1 MTIRTFI
8 QRGQAYGIEPVTIT
22 AQIDGVQVF
31 SGPVNTIDE
40 PVPALPSLDTQIGV
54 DIFSWAEDVLFSGTK
69 TMEITV
75 TGGTLLVTSS
85 SANYCPVT
93 GDLSPLTFS
102 TGPDIFAP
110 YYTIEQADGSLFTD
124 PITNVFINGVSVERD
139 TESGLTGNWIWK
151 VPHGT
156 AFVCTINVQSGV
168 EVAE

>member
-75 TGGTLLVTSS
+75 TGVCNSWVILL
-85 SANYCPVT
+85 
-93 GDLSPLTFS
+93 
-102 TGPDIFAP
+102 
-110 YYTIEQADGSLFTD
+110 
-124 PITNVFINGVSVERD
+124 INSYFNIP
-139 TESGLTGNWIWK
+139 T
-151 VPHGT
+151 
-156 AFVCTINVQSGV
+156 
-168 EVAE
+168 